1 MGSLFSAPKLNLTPL
16 TTATTAVPTAASS
29 VVTQAGADQTAELA
43 SAAGRASTILTS
55 PLGTSTPAT
64 SKKTLLGQ

>member
-1 MGSLFSAPKLNLTPL
+1 
-16 TTATTAVPTAASS
+16 VPTAASS